1 MRTKAFTKLLAL
13 SIALIM
19 VFGVLPL
26 SVLAAASGTTDN
38 SEFQRIFLLDCGRK
52 YFTVAEIE
60 GIIDTLA
67 ANHYTHIELA
77 FGNEGLRF
85 LLDDMSLKVNGKE
98 FATADVTAAIQYGNS
113 ELDYVND
120 VTDSSDSEWTESQ
133 MDSIIAH
140 AKKMGIEVVPLL
152 NAPGHTYT
160 IIKAME
166 QLGLGTLG
174 KQIGTATGSCPNW
187 AIDVTKTDATAFVEA
202 LLKKYV
208 SYFKDKGCTLFNIG
222 ADESGISTSNYLAY
236 AKLVN
241 AHAEVVKAAG
251 MTPMAFNDGIYDPA
265 YTSALGTYEFHKY
278 IAISYWTHNNYATA
292 AALANKGH
300 KINSTHNNWYYVLG
314 NNNSTWAG
322 YNTAINN
329 MSTVKCTSVDSGYT
343 TDYGCTL
350 AVWCDKP
357 SVEYSANKSNV
368 ETLIKTFAAKNPD
381 YFKETPKPVVEIN
394 VSPSNVITVG
404 EKVTFTVSTG
414 ATAKWSVDNSDVL
427 ELGDSNTNGSSIIA
441 TAKSDGNATVTATVD
456 GADYKVQVK
465 VNELSISSANGS
477 VLVVNGSTE
486 LSLAANEEVTWE
498 SSDTNVVELEAVA
511 KAATRSSGI
520 TGTSVTAKA
529 VGKGSATVTA
539 TTASDKKYT
548 IDLEVTDK
556 VYEERSITIT
566 VGQTQTD
573 TIVNKDYSGSYTTDE
588 PDIATVVSAEYTK
601 TDGKSEFV
609 PASSVSSNTGYYI
622 KSSDGKYL
630 DANAKWV
637 DDIDKAVAWTLKTSY
652 YGNAD
657 YYLQNGSSYLRY
669 NSGWTTTTLEYYAA
683 GIYFN
688 NGTFYRTRS
697 WSYGSG
703 GYTYSNPIGTPGT
716 KKSGAPVDQTVITF
730 KGLKEGTT
738 HVIVGDE
745 IRYTITVI
753 KEDLSNVTKLPI
765 QLWITNNTIEADGT
779 TATKTGSGWG
789 GNTES
794 DKPVRGRANYV
805 GVDAK
810 VAYDE
815 KGVPLADAIGLTE
828 PLTRYEW
835 GGTRFIVAQYDKAAQ
850 NLVLWSGRIHKSSDS
865 NIQTVWGTDYSN
877 EGTQFSYVRYWGQK
891 WQVSDDR
898 VNWVTVTGA
907 GSTGTCS
914 GCTEQLAAYY
924 MTRTDITT
932 EVTTDV
938 ADWGEPKDGTKYD
951 SQVSGDFVLLDFAV
965 KYASGTLTPDK
976 FPVSKKTLAYHC
988 SYNSNGGPVKQDSNS
1003 NYYRQLNNFR
1013 GVNSAEYEIYMVT
1026 VTMTDDSATKTLSS
1040 TEAKS
1045 GYTYDGKEQIVWA
1058 IDADTRTNSGLA
1070 DYTSISES
1078 TVYSGCKIG
1087 GTPDIRGIEV
1097 YNKHGALITYYVRTK
1112 EVPKDKLTVHYVD
1125 KGTGRDFYFYN
1136 IIVKPNTVF
1145 DAGFGP
1151 KNPKNLVL
1159 ENNTVMNYHDKT
1171 EVVSA
1176 NLSTMPLI
1184 PAKYR
1189 YAVNY
1194 DCVETRRS
1202 EDGKEVWLY
1211 YTFKTDKT
1219 FVVDFGITLKIAL
1232 EDISEALKTA
1242 TINGVA
1248 VKNTDNAEISYSIE
1262 NGKYVIVYKLKNV
1275 LNGEDRFDVTV
1286 TGQIEV
1292 DGKVQIGD
1300 VTYTVKIIPASTV
1313 YYEDSFV
1320 NFTNG
1325 QKELTDA
1332 KWKPEGTVKN
1342 VNQALEEL
1350 GKSGLYGTDNAYA
1363 DSTEYSM
1370 GSAHKVTVTKA
1381 MFETWKAGA
1390 NKQLSDWPQAK
1401 FTFKGTGFDIISL
1414 TDNTSGAIY
1423 VDIYKGTDTSKDAV
1437 VGYVVNNYYGY
1448 SYDKE
1453 TDTWKPAP
1461 SASSNALYQIP
1472 VIKAKGLEYGEYTV
1486 VVTCVYSNFYDK
1498 TGEGK
1503 YSFWLDA
1510 IRVYD
1515 PLGKDNDTYV
1525 KDGEGYPQFIELS
1538 EQLRKSNFNGLV
1550 FIDGKEEAEIT
1561 DYKNYGPNHEV
1572 YLAKGQALAF
1582 SLSNLNNV
1590 ASVQLALKAVNGT
1603 VSYTI
1608 NGEEQTV
1615 STATDMYYDITDAA
1629 KNGGT
1634 VVITNTGD
1642 NILSLTNVKVTY
1654 TTAGNKADM
1663 TMTEAQKTQAV
1674 EMVRAM
1680 FAPAVFEPSRFEAA
1694 WSSNNVKAG
1703 RRAYLT
1709 VKTSADVEAITVN
1722 GETVTTYIT
1731 RTERKGWGWNATR
1744 VTYRE
1749 FIWSV
1754 TAEETADYTVA
1765 AVNSDG
1771 VASEPV
1777 TVTLT
1782 VQPKKQQSSWWD
1794 RFSRWF

>member
-19 VFGVLPL
+19 VLGVLPL
-26 SVLAAASGTTDN
+26 SVFAAASGTTDN

-52 YFTVAEIE
+52 YFNVNDIE

-85 LLDDMSLKVNGKE
+85 LLDDMSLTVNGKE
-98 FATADVTAAIQYGNS
+98 FTTAYVTAAIQYGNS
-113 ELDYVND
+113 ELDSVND

-133 MDSIIAH
+133 MDSIIAY
-140 AKKMGIEVVPLL
+140 AKKKGIEVVPLL

-241 AHAEVVKAAG
+241 AHAEIVKAAG

-265 YTSALGTYEFHKY
+265 YTSVLGTYEFHKY
-278 IAISYWTHNNYATA
+278 IAISYWTYSKYATA

-368 ETLIKTFAAKNPD
+368 ETLIKTFADKNPD
-381 YFKETPKPVVEIN
+381 YFKDTPKPVVEIK

-414 ATAKWSVDNSDVL
+414 AAAKWSVDNSDVL
-427 ELGDSNTNGSSIIA
+427 ELGDSNANGSSIIA
-441 TAKSDGNATVTATVD
+441 TAKSAGNATVTATVD

-486 LSLAANEEVTWE
+486 LSLAANEEVTWTT
-498 SSDTNVVELEAVA
+498 SDSTVIKLL
-511 KAATRSSGI
+511 AAANDGYDSI
-520 TGTSVTAKA
+520 TGPSVTAIA

-539 TTASDKKYT
+539 TTASGKKYT

-556 VYEERSITIT
+556 VYEEKSITVT
-566 VGQTQTD
+566 VGQTTTV

-609 PASSVSSNTGYYI
+609 PVSSVSSNTGYYI

-630 DANAKWV
+630 ALNGSNVTWV
-637 DDIDKAVAWTLKTSY
+637 TDIDDATVLTYTGTYLYS
-652 YGNAD
+652 GN
-657 YYLQNGSSYLRY
+657 YYLRY
-669 NSGWTTTTLEYYAA
+669 SNSSWTTTNRRNSATQV
-683 GIYFN
+683 YFN
-688 NGTFYRTRS
+688 TNDGKFYRNYDS
-697 WSYGSG
+697 WWGEYSG
-703 GYTYSNPIGTPGT
+703 EFGTPGT

-738 HVIVGDE
+738 HVIVGDS
-745 IRYTITVI
+745 IRYTITVT

-779 TATKTGSGWG
+779 TATKTPEYSGWG

-794 DKPVRGRANYV
+794 NYPVRGRANYV
-805 GVDAK
+805 SVDAK

-835 GGTRFIVAQYDKAAQ
+835 GGTRFIVAQDKKAAQ

-877 EGTQFSYVRYWGQK
+877 EGTQFSYVRYWGK
-891 WQVSDDR
+891 AWQVSNDR
-898 VNWVTVTGA
+898 VNWVTVTGS

-914 GCTEQLAAYY
+914 DCTEQLAAYY
-924 MTRTDITT
+924 MTRTDITN

-938 ADWGEPKDGTKYD
+938 ADWGKPEGDNEYN
-951 SQVSGDFVLLDFAV
+951 SQVNGDFVLLDFAV
-965 KYASGTLTPDK
+965 KYASGTRTPEK

-988 SYNSNGGPVKQDSNS
+988 ETNHSAVGTKNGVK
-1003 NYYRQLNNFR
+1003 YRMLNNFR

-1026 VTMTDDSATKTLSS
+1026 VTMTDDSASTQLTATK
-1040 TEAKS
+1040 AKDV
-1045 GYTYDGKEQIVWA
+1045 YTYDGKEQIVWA

-1087 GTPDIRGIEV
+1087 GAPDIRGVEV

-1125 KGTGRDFYFYN
+1125 KGTGKDFYFYN

-1320 NFTNG
+1320 NFTG
-1325 QKELTDA
+1325 GAGAASGA
-1332 KWKPEGTVKN
+1332 KWEPDTNGTTQKDDIY
-1342 VNQALEEL
+1342 QALEEL
-1350 GKSGLYGTDNAYA
+1350 GSKQNPYGYDTAYNN
-1363 DSTEYSM
+1363 STKFSM
-1370 GSAHKVTVTKA
+1370 GSAMKVTVSKNMASAWDTYA
-1381 MFETWKAGA
+1381 DSA
-1390 NKQLSDWPQAK
+1390 WPTAT
-1401 FTFKGTGFDIISL
+1401 FTFKGTGFDVISL
-1414 TDNTSGAIY
+1414 TDNNSGIVICKVTNSEGKSVY
-1423 VDIYKGTDTSKDAV
+1423 NRFI
-1437 VGYVVNNYYGY
+1437 NNYYGY
-1448 SYDKE
+1448 KYDNGE
-1453 TDTWKPAP
+1453 MVPTPNDP
-1461 SASSNALYQIP
+1461 NALYQLP
-1472 VIKAKGLEYGEYTV
+1472 VIKVKDLAYDTYTVTLTAAYGEV
-1486 VVTCVYSNFYDK
+1486 FDK
-1498 TGEGK
+1498 TGDSQ
-1503 YSFWLDA
+1503 YTFWLDA

-1515 PLGKDNDTYV
+1515 PLGKDNENYV
-1525 KDGEGYPQFIELS
+1525 KDGEGYPQFIELRDNVVAK
-1538 EQLRKSNFNGLV
+1538 EGGFLIEGK
-1550 FIDGKEEAEIT
+1550 IDADLTE
-1561 DYKNYGPNHEV
+1561 YKNFGPNHEV
-1572 YLAKGQALAF
+1572 YLGRNQSLTFALSTADW
-1582 SLSNLNNV
+1582 SKV
-1590 ASVQLALKAVNGT
+1590 ASVQLGLKAVDGAAN
-1603 VSYTI
+1603 YII
-1608 NGEEQTV
+1608 NGMKNNEVQTV
-1615 STATDMYYDITDAA
+1615 STATDMYYDITDVA

-1634 VVITNTGD
+1634 VVITNSGNT
-1642 NILSLTNVKVTY
+1642 ILSLTNVKVTY

-1709 VKTSADVEAITVN
+1709 VKTSADVDAITVN

-1765 AVNSDG
+1765 AVNSEG